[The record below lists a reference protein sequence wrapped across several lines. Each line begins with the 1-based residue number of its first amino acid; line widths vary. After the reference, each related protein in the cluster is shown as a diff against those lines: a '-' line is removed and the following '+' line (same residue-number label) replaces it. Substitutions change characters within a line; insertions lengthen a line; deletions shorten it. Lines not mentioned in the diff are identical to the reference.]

1 MWRSFR
7 RLAPVCL
14 MLGVAAVEPSGRR
27 PAPRREPPAVDSVPA
42 PGPGG
47 GAPAAYQGAHRREI
61 RLLLERAG
69 GRRTSRDTRTDGG
82 TPPPV
87 RIGCLRDAYVAA
99 AVQYAWAA
107 ESYYRLRDP
116 SAARMAAS
124 ARDDLDRADELC
136 AGSGPD
142 GRICETLRIWG
153 CPAPE

>member
-14 MLGVAAVEPSGRR
+14 LLGVAGVGPPGARSG
-27 PAPRREPPAVDSVPA
+27 PARKPPAADPLPSSS
-42 PGPGG
+42 PGG
-47 GAPAAYQGAHRREI
+47 GAPAAYRGEHRREI

-69 GRRTSRDTRTDGG
+69 GWRTSRDIRTDGG
-82 TPPPV
+82 VPPPV

-116 SAARMAAS
+116 SSARMAAS

-142 GRICETLRIWG
+142 GRICETLQIWG
-153 CPAPE
+153 CPAPG